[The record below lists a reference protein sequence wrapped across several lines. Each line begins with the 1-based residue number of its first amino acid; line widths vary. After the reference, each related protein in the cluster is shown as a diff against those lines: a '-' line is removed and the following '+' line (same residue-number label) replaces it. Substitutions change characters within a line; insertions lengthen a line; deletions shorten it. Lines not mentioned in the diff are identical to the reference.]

1 MKNVLL
7 KKTLP
12 LLLLAPLFARNAH
25 AFSSTVMM
33 NACYDQ
39 TKETLEGLYFPAGV
53 FIANCSVENI
63 KKYVKK
69 HPGMYILLGLDVSLS
84 TVYGQSGSSSAL
96 IAAGL
101 TTVGGVVVLDMNH
114 IEDAINYADQVAM
127 DITEFK
133 ITGKKS
139 AALQAST
146 DVVAEQAAPKKLTT
160 AERVEVIEQNLAKFS
175 KALEDLTQ
183 KMNQSQQQ
191 MQAQLTSLQSEVAK
205 KSAEG
210 ADTKA
215 IQEQI
220 KGLSEKMQSQQEQI
234 NNLSARMIQFSLE
247 K

>member
-1 MKNVLL
+1 M
-7 KKTLP
+7 
-12 LLLLAPLFARNAH
+12 
-25 AFSSTVMM
+25 
-33 NACYDQ
+33 
-39 TKETLEGLYFPAGV
+39 
-53 FIANCSVENI
+53 
-63 KKYVKK
+63 
-69 HPGMYILLGLDVSLS
+69 
-84 TVYGQSGSSSAL
+84 
-96 IAAGL
+96 
-101 TTVGGVVVLDMNH
+101 
-114 IEDAINYADQVAM
+114 
-127 DITEFK
+127 
-133 ITGKKS
+133 
-139 AALQAST
+139 QAST

-220 KGLSEKMQSQQEQI
+220 KGLSEKIQKLTDETIKKIDEIIGKIDSGDYGYCESCGIEIGLKRLEARPTATLCIDCKTLDEMRERQI
-234 NNLSARMIQFSLE
+234 A